1 MPGKKKP
8 ATAGGQ
14 PKRRITRVIYI
25 RPFPTKASTRRLA
38 RRGGVKRL
46 GGGVYDDMQKK
57 IRGFVEETT
66 RLAVTYMDHARRKT
80 VRADDVV
87 HALKRSGHVLYGY

>member
-1 MPGKKKP
+1 
-8 ATAGGQ
+8 
-14 PKRRITRVIYI
+14 
-25 RPFPTKASTRRLA
+25 
-38 RRGGVKRL
+38 
-46 GGGVYDDMQKK
+46 MQKK